1 MPKVAKFLELVTKY
15 FNFLGK
21 IGSGFVSAV
30 GQIGRFFKPVVEFF
44 KRISDFFTGLTKITS
59 AAGPFITGMAP
70 VLSFAAKAGAV
81 LGKIF
86 LPFTIL
92 KGLFD
97 FFSSASEEYQDSGS
111 IINAITAGIG
121 GAIGGFFGILLD
133 LPKNIIS
140 WLFDFSLVKV
150 ILFQPHWIHSRSQ
163 M

>member
-1 MPKVAKFLELVTKY
+1 M
-15 FNFLGK
+15 
-21 IGSGFVSAV
+21 
-30 GQIGRFFKPVVEFF
+30 
-44 KRISDFFTGLTKITS
+44 
-59 AAGPFITGMAP
+59 PFITGMAP
-70 VLSFAAKAGAV
+70 VLSFAARLSAV

-133 LPKNIIS
+133 LPKILS
-140 WLFDFSLVKV
+140 VGCLRLSLVKV

>member
-1 MPKVAKFLELVTKY
+1 MVSIYNRNGTSTKFRTESYAL
-15 FNFLGK
+15 
-21 IGSGFVSAV
+21 
-30 GQIGRFFKPVVEFF
+30 
-44 KRISDFFTGLTKITS
+44 
-59 AAGPFITGMAP
+59 
-70 VLSFAAKAGAV
+70 

-140 WLFDFSLVKV
+140 WLFEVFLGEGNIISTTLDLILVHRCNQK
-150 ILFQPHWIHSRSQ
+150 HC
-163 M
+163 